1 MKVFFKSILL
11 LSIILSSL
19 ACSSTK
25 KLVVD
30 QNGNP
35 VPEITW
41 DKSTLDLGE
50 VLQGETRDLEY
61 NFTNT
66 GSADLVIELITSC
79 KCNTL
84 DWPRKPVPPGGRGTI
99 KVTYD
104 STNQKLGLITKT
116 IDVIANT
123 DPIVV
128 EAFFNVVVIY
138 QNKG

>member
-1 MKVFFKSILL
+1 MKSIFLAL
-11 LSIILSSL
+11 TILGML
-19 ACSSTK
+19 ACKPTQ

-41 DKSTLDLGE
+41 DQDTLELGN
-50 VLQGETRDLEY
+50 VYKGEKRDLVY

-66 GSADLVIELITSC
+66 GSADLIIELVTAC
-79 KCNTL
+79 KCTTL
-84 DWPRKPVPPGGRGTI
+84 DWPRKPIPPGGRGTLN
-99 KVTYD
+99 VTYD
-104 STNQKLGLITKT
+104 STDQKLGPLTKT
-116 IDVIANT
+116 IDIIANT

-128 EAFFNVVVIY
+128 EAFFNVVVLY